1 MRKLISNKTFVTGF
15 FLGILLV
22 ILLNIFLPTERY
34 AFDNLYS
41 FGYPFA
47 FYLGGYEER
56 EGGNYLTTILWFGL
70 LGNLIFTLLIG
81 SLAGLSLRFLADKEL
96 NPVDFK

>member
-1 MRKLISNKTFVTGF
+1 MKNLILNKTFGTGF

-34 AFDNLYS
+34 DFNNLYNFGFPFS
-41 FGYPFA
+41 FYRTGYTGHTEQIKETLWLGLTGDFLFA
-47 FYLGGYEER
+47 LV
-56 EGGNYLTTILWFGL
+56 
-70 LGNLIFTLLIG
+70 IG
-81 SLAGLSLRFLADKEL
+81 SLTGISLRFLADKEL